1 MKTLQE
7 IKEDTRR
14 FNTWNKCEEYDDG
27 TMRFYHDD
35 KYLATLVSE
44 DQKPREDREMVN
56 VVILIHPEEK
66 PLSDATSP
74 NGTV

>member
-1 MKTLQE
+1 MKTKEE
-7 IKEDTRR
+7 ITRETKD

-27 TMRFYHDD
+27 TRRFYHDD

-66 PLSDATSP
+66 PLSDAKSP